1 MPRLV
6 PWRITI
12 ITTQKDK
19 NMKTLFLTLLVTLG
33 VFTSTARLESNET
46 PSDPIAWIIDGT
58 DNATIYNSIIRILD
72 ISALR
77 GKYRVVKEI
86 DYSKVQDWDRAYYVS
101 TNLGELTIYSVNY
114 TYIRETYSGSNS
126 YYNVY
131 SSGYYGGYCCNPT
144 TEKLKEIGS
153 NIAEKIVGHYLQ

>member
-6 PWRITI
+6 PWRITT

-46 PSDPIAWIIDGT
+46 PREPIAWIIDDT
-58 DNATIYNSIIRILD
+58 DNATIYNSMIRILD

-77 GKYRVVKEI
+77 GKYRVVKNI
-86 DYSKVQDWDRAYYVS
+86 DYSKVQDWDRAYFVS
-101 TNLGELTIYSVNY
+101 SKSGEFTIYTVVHM
-114 TYIRETYSGSNS
+114 YIRETYSGSNS
-126 YYNVY
+126 YCNVY
-131 SSGYYGGYCCNPT
+131 YGNYYGGHCCNPT

-153 NIAEKIVGHYLQ
+153 NIAEKIVEHYLE